1 MKNRFL
7 STVLCVALAA
17 CGGRE
22 AMPTTSYK
30 YGDEQL
36 NCSELR
42 AEAAQS
48 EREILKLYAE
58 KKDASGDNVA
68 IGVLGGL
75 LFWPAL
81 FALDTTDSEKIE
93 IHAHK
98 ERLET
103 LQRIMAN
110 KKCGRYESKIEE
122 YEAEQK
128 KREQKQKPPTAD

>member
-1 MKNRFL
+1 MTRRIL
-7 STVLCVALAA
+7 GVVACMMLAA

-30 YGDEQL
+30 YGNEQL
-36 NCSELR
+36 HCSELR
-42 AEAAQS
+42 AEAAHS

-128 KREQKQKPPTAD
+128 KHEQKQKPPAGD